1 MAAGGAARTALLLL
15 LGAAAAPGPARG
27 SQGDREPLYR
37 ECLGRCERQNCSG
50 AALRHF
56 RARQPLYMGLTGW
69 TCRDD
74 CKYECMWLT
83 VRFYVQ
89 GGHRVPQFH
98 GKWPFSR
105 FLFFQ
110 EPASA
115 FASFLNG
122 LASFVMLLR
131 YKAAVPPASPMY
143 PTCVAFAWVSLNA
156 WFWSTVFHT
165 RDTAVTE
172 VSGTPRAGAT
182 AGSSPSVPKPVLGSC
197 RAALLGAGGDT
208 RTHTRSVPWP
218 SPRCRQGSP
227 SPDPA
232 ETGLFL
238 RFGRRPAL
246 RVPVLRQVSPA
257 SAVGHRAVGQ
267 GAGDTGNG
275 RSPGA
280 VSDPFLLLLASPPP
294 PRTVGLQR
302 PALISIFRAF
312 LLLFLACHISYL
324 TLVRFDYGYNMAAN
338 AAIGLLNLAWWL
350 RWCLRN
356 RPRLPHVWKC
366 AAVVLLLQALA
377 LLELLDFP
385 PLFWVLDA
393 HALWHIGTIPL
404 NVLFYRSVP
413 PSPPPPPCRVLPPPA
428 PP

>member
-15 LGAAAAPGPARG
+15 LGAAAAPVPARG

-37 ECLGRCERQNCSG
+37 ECLSRCERQNCSG
-50 AALRHF
+50 AALKHF

-69 TCRDD
+69 SCRDD
-74 CKYECMWLT
+74 CKYECMWRT
-83 VRFYVQ
+83 VRLYLQ

-98 GKWPFSR
+98 GPVANWHFGGC
-105 FLFFQ
+105 Q
-110 EPASA
+110 
-115 FASFLNG
+115 
-122 LASFVMLLR
+122 
-131 YKAAVPPASPMY
+131 
-143 PTCVAFAWVSLNA
+143 PTCSLLSPQVSLNA

-172 VSGTPRAGAT
+172 
-182 AGSSPSVPKPVLGSC
+182 KLDYFC
-197 RAALLGAGGDT
+197 
-208 RTHTRSVPWP
+208 
-218 SPRCRQGSP
+218 
-227 SPDPA
+227 
-232 ETGLFL
+232 
-238 RFGRRPAL
+238 
-246 RVPVLRQVSPA
+246 A
-257 SAVGHRAVGQ
+257 SAVVLHSVYLCC
-267 GAGDTGNG
+267 
-275 RSPGA
+275 
-280 VSDPFLLLLASPPP
+280 V
-294 PRTVGLQR
+294 RTLGLQR

-350 RWCLRN
+350 RWCLQN

-404 NVLFYRSVP
+404 NVLFY
-413 PSPPPPPCRVLPPPA
+413 
-428 PP
+428 

>member
-1 MAAGGAARTALLLL
+1 MAAGGAARAALLLL
-15 LGAAAAPGPARG
+15 LGAVAAPGPARA

-83 VRFYVQ
+83 VRLYVQ

-110 EPASA
+110 SRPPPSPPSSTA
-115 FASFLNG
+115 

-131 YKAAVPPASPMY
+131 YKATVPPASPMY

-156 WFWSTVFHT
+156 LGSGPPFSTRGT
-165 RDTAVTE
+165 TAVTE
-172 VSGTPRAGAT
+172 
-182 AGSSPSVPKPVLGSC
+182 KLDYFC
-197 RAALLGAGGDT
+197 
-208 RTHTRSVPWP
+208 
-218 SPRCRQGSP
+218 
-227 SPDPA
+227 
-232 ETGLFL
+232 
-238 RFGRRPAL
+238 
-246 RVPVLRQVSPA
+246 A
-257 SAVGHRAVGQ
+257 SAVVLHSVYLCC
-267 GAGDTGNG
+267 
-275 RSPGA
+275 
-280 VSDPFLLLLASPPP
+280 V
-294 PRTVGLQR
+294 RTLGLQR

-385 PLFWVLDA
+385 PIFWVLDA

-404 NVLFYRSVP
+404 NVLFYSFLVDD
-413 PSPPPPPCRVLPPPA
+413 SLYLLKA
-428 PP
+428 NSDLFKAD

>member
-1 MAAGGAARTALLLL
+1 
-15 LGAAAAPGPARG
+15 

-37 ECLGRCERQNCSG
+37 ECLSRCERQNCSG

-69 TCRDD
+69 SCRDD
-74 CKYECMWLT
+74 CQYQCMWLT
-83 VRFYVQ
+83 VRLYLQ
-89 GGHRVPQFH
+89 SGHRVPQFH

-122 LASFVMLLR
+122 LASLVMLLR
-131 YKAAVPPASPMY
+131 YRAAVPPACPMY

-172 VSGTPRAGAT
+172 
-182 AGSSPSVPKPVLGSC
+182 KLDYFC
-197 RAALLGAGGDT
+197 
-208 RTHTRSVPWP
+208 
-218 SPRCRQGSP
+218 
-227 SPDPA
+227 
-232 ETGLFL
+232 
-238 RFGRRPAL
+238 
-246 RVPVLRQVSPA
+246 A
-257 SAVGHRAVGQ
+257 SAVILHSVYLCWVRCGGTGEWGHWRVGAL
-267 GAGDTGNG
+267 GPRPPE
-275 RSPGA
+275 RSPISLPA
-280 VSDPFLLLLASPPP
+280 
-294 PRTVGLQR
+294 GL
-302 PALISIFRAF
+302 
-312 LLLFLACHISYL
+312 
-324 TLVRFDYGYNMAAN
+324 VNV
-338 AAIGLLNLAWWL
+338 AWWL
-350 RWCLRN
+350 RWCHRN

-393 HALWHIGTIPL
+393 HALWHFGTIPL
-404 NVLFYRSVP
+404 NVLFY
-413 PSPPPPPCRVLPPPA
+413 
-428 PP
+428 

>member
-15 LGAAAAPGPARG
+15 LGTAAAPGPARG

-83 VRFYVQ
+83 VRLYVQ

-165 RDTAVTE
+165 KDTAVTE
-172 VSGTPRAGAT
+172 
-182 AGSSPSVPKPVLGSC
+182 KLDYFC
-197 RAALLGAGGDT
+197 
-208 RTHTRSVPWP
+208 
-218 SPRCRQGSP
+218 
-227 SPDPA
+227 
-232 ETGLFL
+232 
-238 RFGRRPAL
+238 
-246 RVPVLRQVSPA
+246 A
-257 SAVGHRAVGQ
+257 SAVILHSVYLCC
-267 GAGDTGNG
+267 
-275 RSPGA
+275 
-280 VSDPFLLLLASPPP
+280 V
-294 PRTVGLQR
+294 RTLGLQR

-338 AAIGLLNLAWWL
+338 AAIG
-350 RWCLRN
+350 
-356 RPRLPHVWKC
+356 
-366 AAVVLLLQALA
+366 
-377 LLELLDFP
+377 
-385 PLFWVLDA
+385 
-393 HALWHIGTIPL
+393 
-404 NVLFYRSVP
+404 
-413 PSPPPPPCRVLPPPA
+413 
-428 PP
+428 

>member
-1 MAAGGAARTALLLL
+1 
-15 LGAAAAPGPARG
+15 
-27 SQGDREPLYR
+27 
-37 ECLGRCERQNCSG
+37 
-50 AALRHF
+50 
-56 RARQPLYMGLTGW
+56 GW

-74 CKYECMWLT
+74 CQYECMWLT
-83 VRFYVQ
+83 VRRYLQ
-89 GGHRVPQFH
+89 RGHRVPQFH

-131 YKAAVPPASPMY
+131 YRAAVPPACPMY

-165 RDTAVTE
+165 RDTALTE
-172 VSGTPRAGAT
+172 
-182 AGSSPSVPKPVLGSC
+182 
-197 RAALLGAGGDT
+197 
-208 RTHTRSVPWP
+208 
-218 SPRCRQGSP
+218 
-227 SPDPA
+227 
-232 ETGLFL
+232 
-238 RFGRRPAL
+238 RPI
-246 RVPVLRQVSPA
+246 PPP
-257 SAVGHRAVGQ
+257 
-267 GAGDTGNG
+267 T
-275 RSPGA
+275 
-280 VSDPFLLLLASPPP
+280 SPPFF
-294 PRTVGLQR
+294 PRTLGLQR

-324 TLVRFDYGYNMAAN
+324 SLVRFDYGYNMAAN
-338 AAIGLLNLAWWL
+338 AALGLLNVAWWL

-385 PLFWVLDA
+385 PLLWVLDA
-393 HALWHIGTIPL
+393 HALWHFGTVPL
-404 NVLFYRSVP
+404 NVLFYSFLVDD
-413 PSPPPPPCRVLPPPA
+413 SLYLLKA
-428 PP
+428 NSDLAKAD

>member
-1 MAAGGAARTALLLL
+1 M
-15 LGAAAAPGPARG
+15 
-27 SQGDREPLYR
+27 
-37 ECLGRCERQNCSG
+37 
-50 AALRHF
+50 
-56 RARQPLYMGLTGW
+56 QPDGW

-83 VRFYVQ
+83 VRLYVQ

-122 LASFVMLLR
+122 LASFIMLLR

-172 VSGTPRAGAT
+172 
-182 AGSSPSVPKPVLGSC
+182 KLDYFC
-197 RAALLGAGGDT
+197 
-208 RTHTRSVPWP
+208 
-218 SPRCRQGSP
+218 
-227 SPDPA
+227 
-232 ETGLFL
+232 
-238 RFGRRPAL
+238 
-246 RVPVLRQVSPA
+246 A
-257 SAVGHRAVGQ
+257 SAVVLHSVYLCC
-267 GAGDTGNG
+267 
-275 RSPGA
+275 
-280 VSDPFLLLLASPPP
+280 V
-294 PRTVGLQR
+294 RTLGLQR

-404 NVLFYRSVP
+404 NVLFYSFLVDD
-413 PSPPPPPCRVLPPPA
+413 SLYLLKA
-428 PP
+428 NSDLFKAD

>member
-1 MAAGGAARTALLLL
+1 MVGACTAHPEAEADQAVLPPGSVLAPNLIGLRGPRTQPPSAGARQPTRDALCAGWGDISHEPLQSVPREDISHEPLA
-15 LGAAAAPGPARG
+15 LGDCIPSSRGPARG

-83 VRFYVQ
+83 VRLYVQ

-172 VSGTPRAGAT
+172 
-182 AGSSPSVPKPVLGSC
+182 KLDYFC
-197 RAALLGAGGDT
+197 
-208 RTHTRSVPWP
+208 
-218 SPRCRQGSP
+218 
-227 SPDPA
+227 
-232 ETGLFL
+232 
-238 RFGRRPAL
+238 
-246 RVPVLRQVSPA
+246 A
-257 SAVGHRAVGQ
+257 SAVILHSVYLCC
-267 GAGDTGNG
+267 
-275 RSPGA
+275 
-280 VSDPFLLLLASPPP
+280 V
-294 PRTVGLQR
+294 RTMGLQR

-404 NVLFYRSVP
+404 NVLFYRVLGDPLLPMLCWVP
-413 PSPPPPPCRVLPPPA
+413 PS
-428 PP
+428 

>member
-1 MAAGGAARTALLLL
+1 
-15 LGAAAAPGPARG
+15 
-27 SQGDREPLYR
+27 
-37 ECLGRCERQNCSG
+37 
-50 AALRHF
+50 
-56 RARQPLYMGLTGW
+56 
-69 TCRDD
+69 
-74 CKYECMWLT
+74 MWLT
-83 VRFYVQ
+83 VRLYVQ

-172 VSGTPRAGAT
+172 
-182 AGSSPSVPKPVLGSC
+182 KLDYFC
-197 RAALLGAGGDT
+197 
-208 RTHTRSVPWP
+208 
-218 SPRCRQGSP
+218 
-227 SPDPA
+227 
-232 ETGLFL
+232 
-238 RFGRRPAL
+238 
-246 RVPVLRQVSPA
+246 A
-257 SAVGHRAVGQ
+257 SAVILHSVYLCC
-267 GAGDTGNG
+267 
-275 RSPGA
+275 
-280 VSDPFLLLLASPPP
+280 V
-294 PRTVGLQR
+294 RTLGLQR

-338 AAIGLLNLAWWL
+338 AAIGEAGTGGCGSGAGWLGGPCPQVGAPLSLFHPPPAPQLFPGLLNLAWWL

-404 NVLFYRSVP
+404 NVLFYSFLVDD
-413 PSPPPPPCRVLPPPA
+413 SLYLLKA
-428 PP
+428 NSDLFKAD

>member
-1 MAAGGAARTALLLL
+1 MAAGGAARAALLLL

-83 VRFYVQ
+83 VRLYVQ

-122 LASFVMLLR
+122 LASFIMLLR

-172 VSGTPRAGAT
+172 
-182 AGSSPSVPKPVLGSC
+182 KLDYFC
-197 RAALLGAGGDT
+197 
-208 RTHTRSVPWP
+208 
-218 SPRCRQGSP
+218 
-227 SPDPA
+227 
-232 ETGLFL
+232 
-238 RFGRRPAL
+238 
-246 RVPVLRQVSPA
+246 A
-257 SAVGHRAVGQ
+257 SAVVLHSVYLCC
-267 GAGDTGNG
+267 
-275 RSPGA
+275 
-280 VSDPFLLLLASPPP
+280 V
-294 PRTVGLQR
+294 
-302 PALISIFRAF
+302 RAF

-338 AAIGLLNLAWWL
+338 AAIGEAGTWGGGGRGWRRVEGGGRAL
-350 RWCLRN
+350 RVGAPPLPLPPLPPFPCLPRAPQPGVVAAVVPAEPPAPAP
-356 RPRLPHVWKC
+356 RLEVRGRGAAAAGAGAAGAPRLPPPLLGAGRPRALAHRHHPPQRP
-366 AAVVLLLQALA
+366 LLQFPGGRQPLPPEGQ
-377 LLELLDFP
+377 LRPLQSGLELP
-385 PLFWVLDA
+385 
-393 HALWHIGTIPL
+393 GGE
-404 NVLFYRSVP
+404 RG
-413 PSPPPPPCRVLPPPA
+413 PSPPPGVLPCPVPSEPPA
-428 PP
+428 PPGHGLLPSVAF

>member
-1 MAAGGAARTALLLL
+1 
-15 LGAAAAPGPARG
+15 
-27 SQGDREPLYR
+27 PLYR

-50 AALRHF
+50 AALRTF

-74 CKYECMWLT
+74 CAYECMWLT
-83 VRFYVQ
+83 VRLYVR

-98 GKWPFSR
+98 GKVSPEGSGGGKGSPLFPLTPPCSLQWPFSR

-172 VSGTPRAGAT
+172 
-182 AGSSPSVPKPVLGSC
+182 KLDYFC
-197 RAALLGAGGDT
+197 
-208 RTHTRSVPWP
+208 
-218 SPRCRQGSP
+218 
-227 SPDPA
+227 
-232 ETGLFL
+232 
-238 RFGRRPAL
+238 
-246 RVPVLRQVSPA
+246 A
-257 SAVGHRAVGQ
+257 SAVVLHSVYLCC
-267 GAGDTGNG
+267 
-275 RSPGA
+275 
-280 VSDPFLLLLASPPP
+280 V
-294 PRTVGLQR
+294 RTLGLQR

-338 AAIGLLNLAWWL
+338 AAVGLLNLAWWL
-350 RWCLRN
+350 RWCVRN

-404 NVLFYRSVP
+404 NVLFYSFLMDD
-413 PSPPPPPCRVLPPPA
+413 SLYLLKA
-428 PP
+428 NSDL

>member
-1 MAAGGAARTALLLL
+1 MAAGGGAARAALLLL
-15 LGAAAAPGPARG
+15 LGAATAPGPARG

-83 VRFYVQ
+83 VRLYVQ

-98 GKWPFSR
+98 GKWPFWR

-122 LASFVMLLR
+122 LAGFVMLLR
-131 YKAAVPPASPMY
+131 YKATVPPASPMY

-172 VSGTPRAGAT
+172 
-182 AGSSPSVPKPVLGSC
+182 KLDYFC
-197 RAALLGAGGDT
+197 
-208 RTHTRSVPWP
+208 
-218 SPRCRQGSP
+218 
-227 SPDPA
+227 
-232 ETGLFL
+232 
-238 RFGRRPAL
+238 
-246 RVPVLRQVSPA
+246 A
-257 SAVGHRAVGQ
+257 SAVILHSVYLCGV
-267 GAGDTGNG
+267 
-275 RSPGA
+275 
-280 VSDPFLLLLASPPP
+280 
-294 PRTVGLQR
+294 RTLGLQR
-302 PALISIFRAF
+302 PALISILRAF
-312 LLLFLACHISYL
+312 LLLILAAHISYL

-338 AAIGLLNLAWWL
+338 AAIGLLNVAWWL
-350 RWCLRN
+350 RWCART
-356 RPRLPHVWKC
+356 RLPHGWKC

-385 PLFWVLDA
+385 PFFWVLDA

-404 NVLFYRSVP
+404 NVLFYSFLTDDSLYLLKAKAELCKVD
-413 PSPPPPPCRVLPPPA
+413 
-428 PP
+428 